1 MKLLLD
7 ESVPTQ
13 PRAELVGQDVSTVRH
28 MGWSGKSNGELLE
41 FARNEFD
48 AFITLDRNLEHQ
60 QNITNRDIPIIV
72 LNAKRSRKDHLEPL
86 VPRILEALPNLK
98 RGQVIHF
105 EAT

>member
-13 PRAELVGQDVSTVRH
+13 LRGELVGHDVSTVRQ
-28 MGWSGKSNGELLE
+28 MGWSGKSNGELLQL
-41 FARNEFD
+41 ARNEFD

-60 QNITNRDIPIIV
+60 LNITNRDIPIVV
-72 LNAKRSRKDHLEPL
+72 LNAKRSRKDYLEPL
-86 VPRILEALPNLK
+86 VPRMLEALPNLT

>member
-13 PRAELVGQDVSTVRH
+13 LRGELVGQDVSTVRH

-41 FARNEFD
+41 LARNEFD

-105 EAT
+105 EAI